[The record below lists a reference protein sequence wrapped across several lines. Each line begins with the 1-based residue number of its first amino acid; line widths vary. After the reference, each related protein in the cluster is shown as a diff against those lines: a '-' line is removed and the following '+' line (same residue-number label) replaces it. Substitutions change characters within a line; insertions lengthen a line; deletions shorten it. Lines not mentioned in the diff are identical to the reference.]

1 MNAVAIYP
9 GSFDPVTN
17 GHLDLIDRG
26 VRLFGH
32 LIVAVARN
40 IEKTTLFTTNERI
53 ELVRE
58 TVSRKNDVT
67 VESFEGLLVDYARTR
82 GARVVLRGL
91 RALSDF
97 EYEYEMAMM
106 NRRLF
111 PDIETLFM
119 MTSESNFFVS
129 SRRVKEVM
137 RFGGDVSSL
146 VPALVQKRLAEK
158 LGRPTGS

>member
-17 GHLDLIDRG
+17 GHLDLIERG

-40 IEKTTLFTTNERI
+40 IEKTTLFTTQERI

-58 TVSRKNDVT
+58 AVNRRSDVT
-67 VESFEGLLVDYARTR
+67 VESFEGLLVDYARGR
-82 GARVVLRGL
+82 GARVVMRGL

-106 NRRLF
+106 NRRLY

-119 MTSESNFFVS
+119 MTSESNFFLS
-129 SRRVKEVM
+129 PRRVKEVM

-146 VPALVQKRLAEK
+146 VPPLVHRRLADK
-158 LGRPTGS
+158 LGRGS

>member
-1 MNAVAIYP
+1 MNAIAIYP

-17 GHLDLIDRG
+17 GHLDLIERG

-40 IEKTTLFTTNERI
+40 IEKTTLFTTQERI

-58 TVSRKNDVT
+58 AVSRRTDVT
-67 VESFEGLLVDYARTR
+67 VESFEGLLVDYARAR
-82 GARVVLRGL
+82 GATVVMRGL

-106 NRRLF
+106 NRRLH
-111 PDIETLFM
+111 PDLETLFM

-137 RFGGDVSSL
+137 RFGGDVSTL
-146 VPALVQKRLAEK
+146 VPPLVRSRLADK
-158 LGRPTGS
+158 LGRST

>member
-1 MNAVAIYP
+1 MNAIAIYP
-9 GSFDPVTN
+9 GSFDPITN
-17 GHLDLIDRG
+17 GHLDLIERG

-40 IEKTTLFTTNERI
+40 IEKTTLFTTQERI

-58 TVSRKNDVT
+58 TVNRRADVT
-67 VESFEGLLVDYARTR
+67 VESFEGLLVDYARAR
-82 GARVVLRGL
+82 GATVVMRGL

-106 NRRLF
+106 NRRLH
-111 PDIETLFM
+111 PELETLFM
-119 MTSESNFFVS
+119 MTSETNFFVS

-146 VPALVQKRLAEK
+146 VSPLVQARLAEK
-158 LGRPTGS
+158 LGRAP

>member
-17 GHLDLIDRG
+17 GHLDLIERG

-40 IEKTTLFTTNERI
+40 IEKTTLFTTQERI

-58 TVSRKNDVT
+58 AVNRRSDVT

-82 GARVVLRGL
+82 GARVVMRGL

-106 NRRLF
+106 NRRLY

-146 VPALVQKRLAEK
+146 VPPMVNRRLAEK
-158 LGRPTGS
+158 LGRGD

>member
-1 MNAVAIYP
+1 MNQLAVYP
-9 GSFDPVTN
+9 GSFDPITN
-17 GHLDLIDRG
+17 GHLDLIERG
-26 VRLFGH
+26 VRMFGH

-40 IEKTTLFTTNERI
+40 IEKNTLFSTPERI
-53 ELVRE
+53 ELVKEAVHHRA
-58 TVSRKNDVT
+58 DVT
-67 VESFEGLLVDYARTR
+67 VESFEGLLVDYARSR

-111 PDIETLFM
+111 PDVETLFM
-119 MTSESNFFVS
+119 MTSEANFFVS

-146 VPALVQKRLAEK
+146 VPPEVQRRLAEK
-158 LGRPTGS
+158 LVR

>member
-17 GHLDLIDRG
+17 GHLDLIERG

-40 IEKTTLFTTNERI
+40 IEKTTLFTTQERI

-58 TVSRKNDVT
+58 AVNRRSDVT
-67 VESFEGLLVDYARTR
+67 VESFEGLLVDYARGR
-82 GARVVLRGL
+82 GARVVMRGL

-106 NRRLF
+106 NRRLY

-146 VPALVQKRLAEK
+146 VPPLVHRRLADK
-158 LGRPTGS
+158 LGRGS